1 MARILAYTSPTP
13 GHVFPPIGTL
23 LELRRRGH
31 DVHLRTQA
39 ADVERLGALGLD
51 VAPIDPRLEEI
62 EFDDWRE
69 RTQVNAMRR
78 VISLYEEF
86 AALEIPDMR
95 RAIDEVHPDALFV
108 DVQCE
113 GGGYVAAAS
122 GLPWATYCPY
132 PPAFP
137 SRDAPPHGLGLRPA
151 RGPLGR
157 ARDRFWR
164 GAGDRLLRPHIAR
177 RNELRAGLGLPPLRR
192 YEEQWLEADRFI
204 AYTAEPY
211 EYHRSDWPASVRLV
225 GPGTWEPMDEAPEWL
240 ATETRP
246 IVLVTSSTAYQ
257 RDMKL
262 IATALQAF
270 AGEDVALVATTAAH
284 DPSSFAAPANARLEQ
299 FLPHR
304 PIIARAVCVVCHGG
318 QETTQKALAAG
329 VPVCVVPFSR
339 DQFDVARRV
348 ETADAG
354 VRLHH
359 RRVNPARL
367 RSAVRAAT
375 AKRSGAEAVAR
386 GFAAA
391 GGASAAADAVE
402 EVLAARPAVAA

>member
-1 MARILAYTSPTP
+1 MRCIPTP
-13 GHVFPPIGTL
+13 CSWTCSARAPDTW
-23 LELRRRGH
+23 LR
-31 DVHLRTQA
+31 L
-39 ADVERLGALGLD
+39 
-51 VAPIDPRLEEI
+51 
-62 EFDDWRE
+62 
-69 RTQVNAMRR
+69 
-78 VISLYEEF
+78 
-86 AALEIPDMR
+86 
-95 RAIDEVHPDALFV
+95 
-108 DVQCE
+108 
-113 GGGYVAAAS
+113 S

-177 RNELRAGLGLPPLRR
+177 RNELRAGLGLPPLLR

-246 IVLVTSSTAYQ
+246 IVLVTSSTAYR
-257 RDMKL
+257 RDLKL

-284 DPSSFAAPANARLEQ
+284 DPSSFTAPANARLEQ

-318 QETTQKALAAG
+318 QGTTQKALAAG